1 MERIIFMYRVIQ
13 DFLDTWKYERISTI
27 KVLRALTDAS
37 LQQKVSTPGRSLGF
51 LAWHITTTLS
61 EMGEKAGLSIDAP
74 AEDSPVPA
82 KASQIADAY
91 DRASSSLESAV
102 KTSWTDAM
110 LLDQIEMY
118 GQRWTRGATLTSLVT
133 HQIHHRAQM
142 TVLMRQ
148 AGLKV
153 PGIYGP
159 SREEWA
165 QMGMPAQE

>member
-1 MERIIFMYRVIQ
+1 MYRLIQ
-13 DFLDTWKYERISTI
+13 DFLDTWRYERLATLKIF
-27 KVLRALTDAS
+27 RALTDAS

-51 LAWHITTTLS
+51 LAWHITTTLG
-61 EMGEKAGLSIDAP
+61 EMGGKAGLSIEGP
-74 AEDSPVPA
+74 AEDSPAPIKSSEIVN
-82 KASQIADAY
+82 AY
-91 DRASSSLESAV
+91 NQSSSSLESAV
-102 KTSWTDAM
+102 KTNWTDAM
-110 LLDQIEMY
+110 LLDQIDMY
-118 GQRWTRGATLTSLVT
+118 GEKWTRAATLSSLVS

-165 QMGMPAQE
+165 KIGMTAPE

>member
-1 MERIIFMYRVIQ
+1 MYRLIQ
-13 DFLDTWKYERISTI
+13 DFLDAWKYERVATI
-27 KVLRALTDAS
+27 KILRALTDAS

-51 LAWHITTTLS
+51 LAWHITTTLG
-61 EMGEKAGLSIDAP
+61 EMGGKAGLSVDAP

-82 KASQIADAY
+82 KASEIVNAY

-102 KTSWTDAM
+102 KADWTDAM
-110 LLDQIEMY
+110 LLDQIDMY
-118 GQRWTRGATLTSLVT
+118 GEKWTRGATLTSLVS

-159 SREEWA
+159 SREEWVKI
-165 QMGMPAQE
+165 GMTAPE